1 MIIIKKITNILFFIL
16 MVFVIVFLLNQ
27 LEIISFLTGL
37 LRILIPVFLGL
48 FISIVLEEIIKRFI
62 NKGYKRKLVVIVTYI
77 TLLLTLIVASIIILP
92 RVIKQVSIFIE
103 TLPLLIDNAKHIFLK
118 YNIDITSI
126 IEFGKP
132 KIVQVMNYIG
142 EGIGVIFNV
151 GITLSSAFFIS
162 LDYPRIK
169 EVIKDLIPDIIKK
182 EVIYFFSRYLPFFS
196 KYMYALFIDSLITF
210 VVSFLL
216 FFIFGVDYSLIC
228 AFIVTITNLI
238 PYIGPFLGVIPLV
251 IIGYSVSPYFAIVSL
266 VIVLVV
272 QIFESN
278 LIQPLIFKNVI
289 KIHPLE
295 GIIGLLVFSY
305 LFSIIGMIASPLLV
319 VAFKLLFIE
328 KYKPES
334 HIESKSIQ

>member
-1 MIIIKKITNILFFIL
+1 
-16 MVFVIVFLLNQ
+16 
-27 LEIISFLTGL
+27 
-37 LRILIPVFLGL
+37 
-48 FISIVLEEIIKRFI
+48 
-62 NKGYKRKLVVIVTYI
+62 
-77 TLLLTLIVASIIILP
+77 
-92 RVIKQVSIFIE
+92 
-103 TLPLLIDNAKHIFLK
+103 
-118 YNIDITSI
+118 
-126 IEFGKP
+126 
-132 KIVQVMNYIG
+132 MNYIG

-210 VVSFLL
+210 AVSFLL

-238 PYIGPFLGVIPLV
+238 PYIGPILGVIPLV

-334 HIESKSIQ
+334 HIETKSIQ

>member
-1 MIIIKKITNILFFIL
+1 

-27 LEIISFLTGL
+27 LGIISFLTGL

-77 TLLLTLIVASIIILP
+77 TLLLTLIVASIIIVP

-169 EVIKDLIPDIIKK
+169 EVIKD
-182 EVIYFFSRYLPFFS
+182 
-196 KYMYALFIDSLITF
+196 
-210 VVSFLL
+210 
-216 FFIFGVDYSLIC
+216 
-228 AFIVTITNLI
+228 
-238 PYIGPFLGVIPLV
+238 
-251 IIGYSVSPYFAIVSL
+251 
-266 VIVLVV
+266 
-272 QIFESN
+272 
-278 LIQPLIFKNVI
+278 
-289 KIHPLE
+289 
-295 GIIGLLVFSY
+295 
-305 LFSIIGMIASPLLV
+305 
-319 VAFKLLFIE
+319 
-328 KYKPES
+328 
-334 HIESKSIQ
+334 

>member
-1 MIIIKKITNILFFIL
+1 
-16 MVFVIVFLLNQ
+16 
-27 LEIISFLTGL
+27 
-37 LRILIPVFLGL
+37 
-48 FISIVLEEIIKRFI
+48 
-62 NKGYKRKLVVIVTYI
+62 
-77 TLLLTLIVASIIILP
+77 
-92 RVIKQVSIFIE
+92 
-103 TLPLLIDNAKHIFLK
+103 
-118 YNIDITSI
+118 
-126 IEFGKP
+126 
-132 KIVQVMNYIG
+132 
-142 EGIGVIFNV
+142 
-151 GITLSSAFFIS
+151 
-162 LDYPRIK
+162 
-169 EVIKDLIPDIIKK
+169 
-182 EVIYFFSRYLPFFS
+182 
-196 KYMYALFIDSLITF
+196 MYALFIDSLITF

-238 PYIGPFLGVIPLV
+238 PYIGPILGVIPLV

-334 HIESKSIQ
+334 HIETKSIQ